1 MAVVADMEAG
11 LEHLSWA
18 GGTLRHVDLLL
29 MVVNATAKTRLTV
42 SRTNELARE
51 LGIGAVALVANRIP
65 PEHLTTVE
73 RFAADLGCEL
83 VAVIPEDTEVR
94 RADMAS
100 ACILDTAPDSAL
112 VTAVA
117 HLAADLDYRF
127 ARV

>member
-42 SRTNELARE
+42 SRTNALARE
-51 LGIGAVALVANRIP
+51 LGIGRTALVANRIP
-65 PEHLTTVE
+65 PDGLGSVE
-73 RFAADLGCEL
+73 ELASELGCEL
-83 VAVIPEDTEVR
+83 VAVIPEDPEVR
-94 RADMAS
+94 RADKAS

-117 HLAADLDYRF
+117 HLAADLDWEFRP
-127 ARV
+127 